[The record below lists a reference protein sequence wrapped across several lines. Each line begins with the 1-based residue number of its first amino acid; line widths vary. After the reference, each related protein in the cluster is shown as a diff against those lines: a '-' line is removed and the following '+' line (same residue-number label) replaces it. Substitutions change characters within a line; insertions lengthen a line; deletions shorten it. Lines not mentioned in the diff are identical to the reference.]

1 MPRRGR
7 MGSVYS
13 VYHAMEDK
21 GFFDVN
27 KANAS
32 AVNND
37 GVSIYDGPV
46 QYPKMLYHPKGELA
60 CITQGIM
67 VTDRDNRPVYD
78 EAGKPKFAGA
88 VWGVKYMI
96 VDSEAQEAELVG
108 QGWHFTEAQAL
119 RANPETA
126 HKAPPKSQAELQKER
141 IAELEKKLAESEAR
155 QQQAGPAKAQPA
167 KVA

>member
-7 MGSVYS
+7 MSSVYS
-13 VYHAMEDK
+13 VYHALEDK
-21 GFFDVN
+21 GLFETN
-27 KANAS
+27 KANAQ

-37 GVSIYDGPV
+37 GLSIYDGPV
-46 QYPKMLYHPKGELA
+46 EYPKMLYHPKGEMY

-78 EAGKPKFAGA
+78 EAGKPKYAGA
-88 VWGVKYMI
+88 IWGVKNI
-96 VDSEAQEAELVG
+96 TVDTETQEAELVSE
-108 QGWHFTEAQAL
+108 GWHFTEAQAL
-119 RANPETA
+119 RANPDTS

-155 QQQAGPAKAQPA
+155 AGTQPVKAAAQT